1 MMRQLM
7 DSKASLLRRLWR
19 FGAARKRKK
28 AASAIWRI
36 EPLESRALL
45 SVSPQGGTFALEWED
60 LGLTGERTEVSD
72 GLWFLGTGFAPHQV
86 ALREPENAAAAD
98 TTNTDQLWSG
108 GGLGLNLT
116 GAGLTVGIW
125 DQGGVRTTHNELIG
139 RVTIKDGSPL
149 ADHSTHVA
157 GTIGASG
164 VIADARGM
172 ASQVNIL
179 SYNWDNDYTELQAEA
194 ANIVAS
200 NHSYAALTGWSIL
213 TTGNQPGFPSIGL
226 SDVWFE
232 DRSLYSVEDPKF
244 GKYDSS
250 AAQLDAL
257 LANNPN
263 LLSVWASG
271 NDRDDNF
278 GNVHFD
284 QTYVT
289 YLSSGPQ
296 AVSGPGWYQVS
307 TAVLSAP
314 AKDGGPSGYDSL
326 PPTQTAKNSLVVG
339 AVSDIT
345 ADPYTS
351 GAITAA
357 GFSSAGPTDDGRIK
371 PDLVANGVGVF
382 SSTANSNGSYI
393 TMSGTSMAAPNVT
406 GTAALLAQHYKN
418 LFSGQLPSS
427 ATQKALMI
435 HTAFDA
441 GNVGPDYLYGWG
453 LLDAAAA
460 ANLLTAAA
468 GVNPTQNVLNRTYTG
483 AEQTF
488 QFTVSSG
495 SALKATIAWVDPAGT
510 AQGAGVDISTSV
522 LINDLDIWVTG
533 PDGTYHPW
541 NLDPSNPTA
550 AAFRNSANHRDNVEQ
565 VLFTASSAGTYTL
578 HVGRTGASFN
588 QAYSLIVSGGTL
600 DAAAPAVDI
609 LDVTPDPRNSAA
621 TAITIQFSEAVTG
634 FDLADLTLT
643 RNGGGN
649 LLTGSQ
655 TLTTSDNITY
665 TLNNL
670 AGLTG
675 TAGNYVLTLNPVGA
689 GIQDLSSNLL
699 ISGASDSWT
708 VDLTA
713 PTADI
718 VDVTPDP
725 RNSGVG
731 SITIV
736 FNEAV
741 AGFNLADLSLTRNG
755 GANLLTGSQTLST
768 SDNVTFTLNN
778 LAGLTATSGN
788 YLLTL
793 TAAGA
798 GISDAAGNALVV
810 NASDAW
816 TVDAVGPT
824 VDIVDVAPDPRNS
837 AVSTISIVFSK
848 AVTGFDLSDLSLT
861 LNGGVNLLT
870 AGQTLTTSNNITF
883 TLNNVAALTGSSGN
897 YLLTL
902 VAAGSGIIDVTAN
915 PLTVG
920 ATDAWVVDVTP
931 PTVDIVDVTPDPR
944 TTSVPSISIVF
955 SEAVTGFDL
964 ADLSL
969 TLNGGPNLLTG
980 SQTLT
985 TGNNITFTLNNLAA
999 LTAAPGSYVLTL
1011 NAAGAGIADSLGN
1024 ALTGSANDAWFMS
1037 LTEIQ
1042 AENFT
1047 RRTSGNGHQW
1057 SIVDSE
1063 LAGVGSFTGAT
1074 GPSTDFMQSLTLA
1087 GQDSTQGSISGPAA
1101 PFLEYDVTIATAG
1114 VYSVKLRVAG
1124 ISSASDSLWFDSTTA
1139 TLSDPQGN
1147 DTVGGALKIDTSVSG
1162 AFQIRDA
1169 GKWQLSAGTHTFR
1182 VSMRESGAAIDALQ
1196 IIAPTS
1202 TAIAGPT
1209 EIQAENFSSRQD
1221 GIGHRWWVADLETPG
1236 AGVFTGATGAGL
1248 DYVQS
1253 LNLAGQDTTAG
1264 SLTPAAPYIDY
1275 TIEVPANGAYG
1286 LLVRT
1291 AGLNSS
1297 SDTLWVS
1304 IPTGTLQDAQ
1314 GNPLVSGS
1322 LQIATNLTGV
1332 FENRS
1337 AGLWNLSAGTH
1348 TIRLGMRESGAAVD
1362 SLLVVPM
1369 IPVPIVGATEI
1380 QAENFARRQSGVGHQ
1395 WTNIDIE
1402 HPGAGSFSGATGAG
1416 QDFLQSL
1423 SAAGQDTGI
1432 TNLSPAAPYVEYDI
1446 QVSESGAY
1454 DLRLSVAG
1462 VSGTSDSLWVEV
1474 PTGSLNN
1481 AQGNATSGAGLLI
1494 NTNLS
1499 GAFEYRNAG
1508 RWNLSAGTHTIRV
1521 AMRES
1526 GAAID
1531 ALQVVPPSVPTPI
1544 VGLTEIQA
1552 ETFSRRQ
1559 TGNGHQWW
1567 IVDQETAGAG
1577 AFTGATG
1584 PATDYLQSL
1593 TLAGADSAIGTA
1605 APSTPAVE
1613 YDIQVSAPGT
1623 YELKLRVAGISSASD
1638 SLWVEVPTGVLTD
1651 AQGNAVTGAALR
1663 IETNVS
1669 GVFTLK
1675 NAGRWNLSAGAHTI
1689 RISMRESGAAIDA
1702 LQISPVSAAAPVAT
1716 AISAEARLGVAFATT
1731 LQAGSQHDSSSALS
1745 AIDQVLAGWAR
1756 ASRGR

>member
-7 DSKASLLRRLWR
+7 DPKASLLRWLWH

-28 AASAIWRI
+28 SAPAKWRF

-60 LGLTGERTEVSD
+60 LGLTGERTEVAD
-72 GLWFLGTGFAPHQV
+72 GIWFLGAGFAPHQV
-86 ALREPENAAAAD
+86 ALREPENATAAD
-98 TTNTDQLWSG
+98 TTNTDQLWAG

-116 GAGLTVGIW
+116 GSGLAVGIW
-125 DQGGVRTTHNELIG
+125 DQGGVRTTHNELTG

-164 VIADARGM
+164 VVASARGM
-172 ASQVNIL
+172 ASQVNIF
-179 SYNWDNDYTELQAEA
+179 SYNWDNDLAEMAAEA

-200 NHSYAALTGWSIL
+200 NHSYAPLVGWSTL
-213 TTGNQPGFPSIGL
+213 TTGSQPGFPNIGF
-226 SDVWFE
+226 SDVWYE
-232 DRSLYSVEDPKF
+232 DRAVYAVEDPKF

-250 AAQLDAL
+250 ASQLDAV
-257 LANNPN
+257 LASNPN

-271 NDRDDNF
+271 NDRDDAF
-278 GNVHFD
+278 GNFHFD

-296 AVSGPGWYQVS
+296 AVNGAGWYQVS
-307 TAVLSAP
+307 TSVLPAP
-314 AKDGGPSGYDSL
+314 AKDGGASGYDSL
-326 PPTQTAKNSLVVG
+326 SPTQTAKNSLVVG
-339 AVSDIT
+339 AVGDIT

-351 GAITAA
+351 AAIAAA

-371 PDLVANGVGVF
+371 PDLVANGVGLF
-382 SSTANSNGSYI
+382 SSTASSDGSYI

-406 GTAALLAQHYKN
+406 GTAVLLAQHYKN
-418 LFSGQLPSS
+418 LFGGQLPSS

-435 HTAFDA
+435 HSAFDA

-460 ANLLTAAA
+460 ANVLTAAA
-468 GVNPTQNVLNRTYTG
+468 GVNPTQNLLTRTYSG

-495 SALKATIAWVDPAGT
+495 SSLKATVAWVDPAGI

-522 LINDLDIWVTG
+522 LVNDLDIWVTG
-533 PDGTYHPW
+533 PGGTYYPW

-550 AAFRNSANHRDNVEQ
+550 NAFRTAANHRDNVEQ
-565 VLFTASSAGTYTL
+565 VLFAAPSTGTYTL

-588 QAYSLIVSGGTL
+588 QAYSLIVSGGML
-600 DAAAPAVDI
+600 DAGAPTVDI

-621 TAITIQFSEAVTG
+621 AAITIQFNEAVTG
-634 FDLADLTLT
+634 FDLADLSLT
-643 RNGGGN
+643 RGGGGN

-655 TLTTSDNITY
+655 TLTTSDNITF

-675 TAGNYVLTLNPVGA
+675 TAGNYVLTLNPVSS

-699 ISGASDSWT
+699 ITGASDAWT

-718 VDVTPDP
+718 IDVTPDP

-736 FNEAV
+736 FTEAV
-741 AGFNLADLSLTRNG
+741 SGFNLADLSLTRSG
-755 GANLLTGSQTLST
+755 GANLLTGSQTLTT
-768 SDNVTFTLNN
+768 SDNITFTLNN
-778 LAGLTATSGN
+778 LAGITGTSGN

-798 GISDAAGNALVV
+798 GISDTAGNALIV

-816 TVDAVGPT
+816 TVDTAGPT
-824 VDIVDVAPDPRNS
+824 VDITDVTPDPRNS

-861 LNGGVNLLT
+861 RGGGVNLLT
-870 AGQTLTTSNNITF
+870 ASQTLTTSNNITF
-883 TLNNVAALTGSSGN
+883 TLNNVAALTGTSGN
-897 YLLTL
+897 YLLSL
-902 VAAGSGIIDVTAN
+902 VAGGSGIVDATAN

-931 PTVDIVDVTPDPR
+931 PTVDIVDITPDPR

-985 TGNNITFTLNNLAA
+985 TSNNITFTLNNLAA
-999 LTAAPGSYVLTL
+999 LTSAPGNYVLTL
-1011 NAAGAGIADSLGN
+1011 NAAGAGIADGLGN

-1042 AENFT
+1042 AEDFT
-1047 RRTSGNGHQW
+1047 RRTAGNGHQW
-1057 SIVDSE
+1057 SIVNQE
-1063 LAGVGSFTGAT
+1063 VPGVGSFTGAT
-1074 GPSTDFMQSLTLA
+1074 GQSAGFMQSLTLA

-1114 VYSVKLRVAG
+1114 IYSVKLRVAG
-1124 ISSASDSLWFDSTTA
+1124 VSSASDSLWFDSTTA
-1139 TLSDPQGN
+1139 TLSDAQGN
-1147 DTVGGALKIDTSVSG
+1147 EVVAGALKIDTSANG
-1162 AFQIRDA
+1162 AFQVRDA

-1182 VSMRESGAAIDALQ
+1182 ISMRESGAAIDALQ

-1202 TAIAGPT
+1202 TLIAGPT

-1221 GIGHRWWVADLETPG
+1221 GIGHSWWVADLETPG
-1236 AGVFTGATGAGL
+1236 AGVITGATGAGL

-1264 SLTPAAPYIDY
+1264 SLSPAAPYVDY
-1275 TIEVPANGAYG
+1275 TIEVPASGAYG
-1286 LLVRT
+1286 LQLRT
-1291 AGLNSS
+1291 AGLSSS
-1297 SDTLWVS
+1297 SDSLWVS

-1314 GNPLVSGS
+1314 GNPLTSGF
-1322 LQIATNLTGV
+1322 LQVGTNVTGA
-1332 FENRS
+1332 FESRN

-1348 TIRLGMRESGAAVD
+1348 TIRLGMRESGVAVD
-1362 SLLVVPM
+1362 SLSVVPM
-1369 IPVPIVGATEI
+1369 IAVPIVGATEI

-1395 WTNIDIE
+1395 WTNIDLE
-1402 HPGAGSFSGATGAG
+1402 HPGVGSFSGATGPG

-1423 SAAGQDTGI
+1423 SAAGLDTG
-1432 TNLSPAAPYVEYDI
+1432 TANLSPSAPYVEYDI
-1446 QVSESGAY
+1446 QVSQSGVY

-1474 PTGSLNN
+1474 PTGSLSN

-1494 NTNLS
+1494 NTNS
-1499 GAFEYRNAG
+1499 TGAFEYRNAG
-1508 RWNLSAGTHTIRV
+1508 RWTLSAGTHTIRV
-1521 AMRES
+1521 SMRES

-1531 ALQVVPPSVPTPI
+1531 ALLVVPPSTPTPI

-1552 ETFSRRQ
+1552 ETFARRQ

-1567 IVDQETAGAG
+1567 IVNQETAGAG
-1577 AFTGATG
+1577 VFSGATG
-1584 PATDYLQSL
+1584 PASGYLQSL
-1593 TLAGADSAIGTA
+1593 TTSGQDSSIGTA
-1605 APSTPAVE
+1605 APSTPSVE
-1613 YDIQVSAPGT
+1613 YDIQVGSSGT
-1623 YELKLRVAGISSASD
+1623 YELKLRVAGINSSSD
-1638 SLWVEVPTGVLTD
+1638 SLWVEVPTGVLSD
-1651 AQGNAVTGAALR
+1651 AQGNAVTGTGLQ
-1663 IETNVS
+1663 ILTNAS

-1675 NAGRWNLSAGAHTI
+1675 NAGRWNLSAGVHTI
-1689 RISMRESGAAIDA
+1689 RISMRESGAAVDA
-1702 LQISPVSAAAPVAT
+1702 LQVAQVGAAAAT
-1716 AISAEARLGVAFATT
+1716 ATATTADVRLGVAFAAS
-1731 LQAGSQHDSSSALS
+1731 LQTASQADQASALT
-1745 AIDQVLAGWAR
+1745 AIDQVLAGWTR
-1756 ASRGR
+1756 MSRSR